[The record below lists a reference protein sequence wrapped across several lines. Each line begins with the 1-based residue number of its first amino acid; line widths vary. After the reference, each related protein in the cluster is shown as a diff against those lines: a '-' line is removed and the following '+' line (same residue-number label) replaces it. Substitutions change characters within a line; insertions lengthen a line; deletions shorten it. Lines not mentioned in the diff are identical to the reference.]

1 MPERSSNGPHRERRP
16 RTRTRTGNRRR
27 IGGLLLALGAVL
39 ASLTAAPSAQA
50 AGDGIMAVTRAP
62 IDVPGAG
69 PGRDAQRSALRAYWT
84 PERMREAIGDG
95 EADTAAGSARRGAAT
110 AAVAE
115 GALSETVGYLLFN
128 HPDGTPSHC
137 TGTAVD
143 TASQMLVLTAAH
155 CLHEGPDG
163 GWMKNIV
170 FVPAYDN
177 GPGAYGLFE
186 AWNIATDSLWS
197 SGSESDPE
205 HDYGMVITED
215 NSRGQRLGEAVG
227 GQTLV
232 TKDDVRTGEPIALIG
247 YSGTPYDGEHQELC
261 EDLILPVPPPENL
274 WHTDCPNITGGASG
288 GPWMLDYDP
297 ATGSGYVAGL
307 TSQGIPGGTAISPQF
322 DDRTA
327 AFADLMEQLTAARP

>member
-1 MPERSSNGPHRERRP
+1 MSERSNGPNDARRRP
-16 RTRTRTGNRRR
+16 AAMRRR
-27 IGGLLLALGAVL
+27 VGGLLVALSAVV
-39 ASLTAAPSAQA
+39 ASLVAAPPAQA
-50 AGDGIMAVTRAP
+50 ADGDGLMTVTRP
-62 IDVPGAG
+62 RIDVPGAG
-69 PGRDAQRSALRAYWT
+69 GHSRQALRAYWT
-84 PERMREAIGDG
+84 PERMREAIGSEG
-95 EADTAAGSARRGAAT
+95 GDTAASRT
-110 AAVAE
+110 AAAAPAAE
-115 GALSETVGYLLFN
+115 AAADEALSPTVGYLLFN

-137 TGTAVD
+137 TGTAID
-143 TASQMLVLTAAH
+143 TESQTLVLTAAH

-170 FVPAYDN
+170 FVPAYHN
-177 GPGAYGLFE
+177 GASGYGLFE

-205 HDYGMVITED
+205 HDYGMVITEN

-227 GQTLV
+227 GQTMV
-232 TKDDVRTGEPIALIG
+232 TEDLVRTGEPVALIG
-247 YSGTPYDGEHQELC
+247 YSGAPFDGEHQELC
-261 EDLILPVPPPENL
+261 EDLILPVPPPENK

-297 ATGSGYVAGL
+297 ATGSGAIAGL

-327 AFADLMEQLTAARP
+327 DFVSLLEQIAWARP

>member
-1 MPERSSNGPHRERRP
+1 MSERSSNGPHERNRP
-16 RTRTRTGNRRR
+16 RAGNRRR
-27 IGGLLLALGAVL
+27 IGGLFVALSAVV
-39 ASLTAAPSAQA
+39 ASLVAAPSAQA
-50 AGDGIMAVTRAP
+50 AGDGGLMAITRAP
-62 IDVPGAG
+62 VDVPGAG
-69 PGRDAQRSALRAYWT
+69 QGREAQRAALRDYWT
-84 PERMREAIGDG
+84 PERMREAIGTEDG
-95 EADTAAGSARRGAAT
+95 NAT
-110 AAVAE
+110 AARSAAGTRAAEAVAD

-143 TASQMLVLTAAH
+143 TESQTLVLTAAH

-170 FVPAYDN
+170 FVPAYHN
-177 GPGAYGLFE
+177 GPAGYGLFE

-205 HDYGMVITED
+205 HDYGMVITEN
-215 NSRGQRLGEAVG
+215 NSKGQRLGAAVG

-232 TKDDVRTGEPIALIG
+232 TRDDVRNGEDIALIG
-247 YSGTPYDGEHQELC
+247 YSGTPFDGEHQELC

-297 ATGSGYVAGL
+297 STGSGYIAGL

-327 AFADLMEQLTAARP
+327 DFAALMEQIAAARP

>member
-16 RTRTRTGNRRR
+16 RARTGNRRR
-27 IGGLLLALGAVL
+27 IGGLLLALGAVV

-69 PGRDAQRSALRAYWT
+69 PGRDAQRAALRAYWT

-95 EADTAAGSARRGAAT
+95 DADTAAAGTARRSPAT